1 MPGYQCDEHGE
12 HGAAVVVSDL
22 HSGTTIALC
31 APAFTGWA
39 VTWVVTSARQDGIE
53 PQELLIALGEQL
65 GVGLVPATQPAA
77 KSRRGRRGAQAGG
90 VSSDDTAPDGDEGLA
105 VDVDQPGLDG
115 GPAAVPQPADV
126 AVDHGPASGT
136 ADGPAD

>member
-53 PQELLIALGEQL
+53 PRELLIALGEQL
-65 GVGLVPATQPAA
+65 GVQLVPADQVPV
-77 KSRRGRRGAQAGG
+77 KGRRGRRAAQSGG
-90 VSSDDTAPDGDEGLA
+90 VSSDDTEPAGDDGLA
-105 VDVDQPGLDG
+105 GDLDRPGLDG
-115 GPAAVPQPADV
+115 GPTAVPQPADV
-126 AVDHGPASGT
+126 AVDAGPAGGT